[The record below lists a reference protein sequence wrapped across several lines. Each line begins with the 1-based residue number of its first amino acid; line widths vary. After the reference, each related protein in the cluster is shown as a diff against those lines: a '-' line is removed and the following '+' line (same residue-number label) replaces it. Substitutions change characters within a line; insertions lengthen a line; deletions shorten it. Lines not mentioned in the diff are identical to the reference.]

1 MPNKTLPLND
11 CDVKFADEGEGQFEG
26 YLSIF
31 DSVDSYGDT
40 VIKGAYK
47 ETLKGRSSPLPMLLN
62 HNMRGIPVGK
72 WLDVKEDNTG
82 LRVKGELTPGNP
94 ESEQVYAA
102 LKHGA
107 MSGLSIGYRA
117 EKFEENDHG
126 GLNLLRVKLHEGSI
140 VSIPAED
147 GARIDAVKLD
157 EFGDIET
164 IRDIE
169 RILRDA
175 DFSLEAA
182 KSLVSRFK
190 EICHRDDDEP
200 YERIKAL
207 ESELEQLKA
216 QSARDALLARSD
228 ELLKSM
234 KQNRN

>member
-1 MPNKTLPLND
+1 M
-11 CDVKFADEGEGQFEG
+11 KFADEGNGQFEG

-47 ETLKGRSSPLPMLLN
+47 ETLKGRTSPLPMLLN

-147 GARIDAVKLD
+147 QARIDVVKLD

-164 IRDIE
+164 KRDLE
-169 RILRDA
+169 RALRDA
-175 DFSLEAA
+175 NFSKAAA
-182 KSLVSRFK
+182 KSLMSRID
-190 EICHRDDDEP
+190 EIYRREDGDAQEQ
-200 YERIKAL
+200 IKAL
-207 ESELEQLKA
+207 HSELERVKSQK
-216 QSARDALLARSD
+216 ARDALLSRSD
-228 ELLKSM
+228 ELLRSM
-234 KQNRN
+234 KQNRK